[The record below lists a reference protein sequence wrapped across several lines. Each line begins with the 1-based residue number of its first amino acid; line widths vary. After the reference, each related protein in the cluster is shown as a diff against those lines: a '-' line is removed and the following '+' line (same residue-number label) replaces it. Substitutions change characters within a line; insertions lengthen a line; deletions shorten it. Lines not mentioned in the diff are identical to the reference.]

1 MKHRFIAIEGPI
13 GVGKTTLAKKLAS
26 CFDAEYL
33 SDTEIANPYLK
44 AFYRDPKSVALH
56 TQMHF
61 LVSRLT
67 ALEASQCSG
76 VTGNS
81 DADSKP
87 LEKKRGRE
95 RVVADFLIDKDRLFA
110 ELTLDEHEWWM
121 YNKLTERLLQGLPQP
136 DLVIYLQAPLERLI
150 ERIERR
156 GLRHEQRI
164 DSNYL
169 QQLIGLYERH
179 FHSYNSSPLLI
190 VNADEINLA
199 DSETDVVRLAERIAE
214 LPGGRHYYNPVAAT
228 EY

>member
-1 MKHRFIAIEGPI
+1 MNSKLTDMKHRFIAIEGPI

-26 CFDAEYL
+26 CFDAEFL
-33 SDTEIANPYLK
+33 SDTELANPYLK

-61 LVSRLT
+61 LVSRL
-67 ALEASQCSG
+67 AVLDAGRLASVSG
-76 VTGNS
+76 N
-81 DADSKP
+81 DDNRKP
-87 LEKKRGRE
+87 
-95 RVVADFLIDKDRLFA
+95 VVADFLIDKDRLFA

-121 YNKLTERLLQGLPQP
+121 YNKLTEKLVQGLPQP

-164 DSNYL
+164 DSHYL
-169 QQLIGLYERH
+169 QQVIGLYERH

-199 DSETDVVRLAERIAE
+199 DSTDDVAHLAERIGE
-214 LPGGRHYYNPVAAT
+214 LPGGRHYYNPVAAA
-228 EY
+228 